1 MCNLYNVIS
10 ILRVVSNAQS
20 CLEKCVCWRRQH
32 NVLERKCTKSG
43 GKSQYSLSFLSSS
56 VNDVRRKVYTVGTHS
71 TVGKRAKRMTDPTVE
86 TKIWL
91 RLLTF
96 CKQNSISSDVSM
108 YSMFSD
114 ESLSADLFLDLL
126 SFEEPSQEFKF

>member
-43 GKSQYSLSFLSSS
+43 GKSQYSLSFLSSTD
-56 VNDVRRKVYTVGTHS
+56 NDVRRKVYTVGTHL
-71 TVGKRAKRMTDPTVE
+71 TVGKRAKRMPDPTVE
-86 TKIWL
+86 TTSEVYQLQLFIFLRYNFIPKSIFFFLKKNGNKINKWDII
-91 RLLTF
+91 
-96 CKQNSISSDVSM
+96 K
-108 YSMFSD
+108 
-114 ESLSADLFLDLL
+114 
-126 SFEEPSQEFKF
+126 